1 VDYAGFGDAL
11 AAAPFPSDAVI
22 KSSSDAMYLR
32 AIAPGKIYLS
42 DNEKD
47 QSFFFV

>member
-1 VDYAGFGDAL
+1 ML
-11 AAAPFPSDAVI
+11 ASVMPGGSTVSSDAVI
-22 KSSSDAMYLR
+22 KSSPDAMYLR